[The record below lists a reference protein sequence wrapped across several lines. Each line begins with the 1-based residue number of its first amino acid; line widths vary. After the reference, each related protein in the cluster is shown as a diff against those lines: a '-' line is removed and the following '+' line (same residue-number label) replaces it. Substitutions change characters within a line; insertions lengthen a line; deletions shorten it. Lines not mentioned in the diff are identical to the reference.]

1 METAIWIWNYSFF
14 CELCILQRK
23 EDNQA
28 VIFVICPHNWA
39 FMEACY
45 QLSLGLQVDFSMEW
59 RLLQWHSLTR
69 DKENA
74 DPDYYHIF
82 YLAIVLLVI
91 MMTMAFDKTNLANV
105 ANLKEILTNCPWSMT
120 KYVKR
125 SLKLHD
131 TDYPNNIWIVKHTFP
146 LSKVKHLGKG
156 KRKVSEN
163 KKVCLIRKGG
173 SYSQQARG
181 ICVWKHRS
189 NVKLKGNKKQNTVSQ
204 SVFGWRER

>member
-1 METAIWIWNYSFF
+1 METTIWIGIIPFG
-14 CELCILQRK
+14 ELWLLQRK

-74 DPDYYHIF
+74 DADYYHIL
-82 YLAIVLLVI
+82 YLAIMLVM

-105 ANLKEILTNCPWSMT
+105 ENL
-120 KYVKR
+120 
-125 SLKLHD
+125 
-131 TDYPNNIWIVKHTFP
+131 
-146 LSKVKHLGKG
+146 
-156 KRKVSEN
+156 
-163 KKVCLIRKGG
+163 
-173 SYSQQARG
+173 
-181 ICVWKHRS
+181 
-189 NVKLKGNKKQNTVSQ
+189 
-204 SVFGWRER
+204 